1 MDPNPQ
7 TIGRLAPSP
16 TGAQHL
22 GNARTYLLAWML
34 ARWNRGML
42 YLRIEDLDTPR
53 TKTGA
58 ESLLIED
65 LRWLGLTWDRMEQS
79 HSLGEIPQTDLAR
92 ESFWGKSLR
101 ERGYV
106 LQSERLARYQAVL
119 ETLREKDW
127 IYPCT
132 CTRSEIEQSASA
144 PHEPS
149 PADQDLVSTP
159 LPVDGPVYPGTCSY
173 RKACDAERLDAQG
186 LKYAWRFRF
195 SSIESLHGE
204 HIEIDRGTLRMTWSD
219 DFLGKQSLAP
229 IQALGD
235 FVVARNYGPPA
246 YQLAVVVDDH
256 DMGINQVVRGA
267 DLVSSTYRQLAL
279 YHSMGWKPPR
289 WFHAPLVVGPDGRRL
304 AKRHGDTRL
313 CTLRDEGYSNRF
325 ILGLLAN
332 SLGWIDRPVEIDLGD
347 LESMIKQDR
356 TLLDRIPREPVQF
369 PLPPLA

>member
-1 MDPNPQ
+1 MAPNPP

-22 GNARTYLLAWML
+22 GNARTYLVAWML
-34 ARWNRGML
+34 TRCNQGKL
-42 YLRIEDLDTPR
+42 YLRVEDLDTPR
-53 TKTGA
+53 TKAGA
-58 ESLLIED
+58 ESLLLED
-65 LRWLGLTWDRMEQS
+65 LRWLGLTWDRMEEVDATAVSGQS
-79 HSLGEIPQTDLAR
+79 DQAR
-92 ESFWGKSLR
+92 EIFWGKSLR

-106 LQSERLARYQAVL
+106 LQSERLARYQTIL
-119 ETLREKDW
+119 ETLREKEV

-144 PHEPS
+144 PHEPTPGEGS
-149 PADQDLVSTP
+149 STLMP
-159 LPVDGPVYPGTCSY
+159 HPVDGPVYPGTCSY
-173 RKACDAERLDAQG
+173 RTACDAERLDAQG

-195 SSIESLHGE
+195 SSIAALPSGAT
-204 HIEIDRGTLRMTWSD
+204 EIDRETLRMTWWD

-229 IQALGD
+229 IQSLGD

-279 YHSMGWKPPR
+279 YGSMGWAPPR

-313 CTLRDEGYSNRF
+313 CTLRDEGYSNRL
-325 ILGLLAN
+325 ILGFLAN
-332 SLGWIDRPVEIDLGD
+332 SLGWIDRPEEIDLGE
-347 LESMIKQDR
+347 LESMLRQDR
-356 TLLDRIPREPVQF
+356 TLLDRIPKDPVQVL
-369 PLPPLA
+369 LPRPA